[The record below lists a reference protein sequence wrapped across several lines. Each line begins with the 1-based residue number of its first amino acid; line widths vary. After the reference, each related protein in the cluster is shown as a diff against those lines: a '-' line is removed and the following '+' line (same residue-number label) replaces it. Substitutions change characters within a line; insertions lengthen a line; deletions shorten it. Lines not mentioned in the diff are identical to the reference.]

1 VAKFSKKSMLGGPVA
16 MAYSASKNKAG
27 KPEVDPP
34 DPPEPVADEA
44 DSETEPAVAQET
56 TVARRKGG
64 TSEKKMGKLLEDL
77 VPILRDGEEVLDCTH
92 GTATVER
99 LGQKTLRRGTIF
111 VSNQRAG
118 VFTKKLGG
126 YDLTD
131 FAYGLITAVQ
141 HKEGMLNGEIDI
153 LAAGT
158 RLEVHQIPKGEATK
172 LANLIR
178 NQMAHHH
185 APAAPPVPVA
195 APVDDPHEQL
205 KKLAELHQSGL
216 LTDEEFATKRQVIV
230 DKL

>member
-1 VAKFSKKSMLGGPVA
+1 MKISKKSILGGPVA
-16 MAYSASKNKAG
+16 MAYSASKNKSAEREANQPG
-27 KPEVDPP
+27 
-34 DPPEPVADEA
+34 PPEPVVEPVADGA
-44 DSETEPAVAQET
+44 DAETEPVAQEVT
-56 TVARRKGG
+56 AVRRKG

-99 LGQKTLRRGTIF
+99 MAQKTLRRGTIF
-111 VSNQRAG
+111 VSNQRVG

-141 HKEGMLNGEIDI
+141 HKEGVMNGEIDI

-178 NQMAHHH
+178 NQMAQHH
-185 APAAPPVPVA
+185 APSAPSA
-195 APVDDPHEQL
+195 APVDGPAEQL
-205 KKLAELHQSGL
+205 KKLADLHQSGL
-216 LTDEEFATKRQVIV
+216 LTDEEFAAKRAVLV
-230 DKL
+230 EKL